1 MNRIE
6 LVETAVAIV
15 SGVMAGVCFIL
26 LYFAVS
32 APVVETVL
40 HAAS

>member
-6 LVETAVAIV
+6 LVESTVAVV
-15 SGVMAGVCFIL
+15 SGVTAGVCFIL
-26 LYFAVS
+26 LYIAMS

-40 HAAS
+40 QAAS